1 MAAVATVY
9 PVTVVACLPDQPAL
23 DLIGN
28 PPDDAELIVWNG
40 HDAPPEQ
47 LSRTEFWVPQVDE
60 ELDLPAAFAAMPDL
74 KVMQLTSAGVEH
86 VVGQV
91 PDSVSLCDG
100 RGIHGGAVAEWVL
113 TVVLAAQREL
123 VHFLDAQRSGRWEPI
138 RSRELQDA
146 RVLVVGAGDLGEQT
160 ERRLRACGAELT
172 MVARTARD
180 GVHGTDELPALLP
193 DADIVVILVPQTPE
207 TIGLVDAD
215 FLARMP
221 DGALLV
227 NAARGPIVDTS
238 ALLAE
243 LTSTR
248 LRAALDVTDPEPLPA
263 GHPLW
268 TAPNLIL
275 TPHTAGH
282 VGSAAP
288 RAYRLVAD
296 QLRRYCA
303 GEQLINVVDGAY

>member
-1 MAAVATVY
+1 M
-9 PVTVVACLPDQPAL
+9 TVVACLPDQSSI
-23 DLIGN
+23 DLLG
-28 PPDDAELIVWNG
+28 DVSAEVELITWNG
-40 HDAPPEQ
+40 HDAPPAQ
-47 LSRTEFWVPQVDE
+47 LARTEFWVPQVDDE
-60 ELDLPAAFAAMPDL
+60 VDLPAAFAAMPEL
-74 KVMQLTSAGVEH
+74 KVMQLTSAGIEH

-91 PDSVSLCDG
+91 PDSVTLCDG

-123 VHFLDAQRSGRWEPI
+123 VQFLDAQRSGRWEPV

-160 ERRLRACGAELT
+160 ERRLQACGAET
-172 MVARTARD
+172 IMVARTARE
-180 GVHGTDELPALLP
+180 GVHGTDELPELLP
-193 DADIVVILVPQTPE
+193 DADIVVILVPQTPQ
-207 TIGLVDAD
+207 TVGLVDAD

-227 NAARGPIVDTS
+227 NAARGPVVDTD

-268 TAPNLIL
+268 SAPNLIL

-303 GEQLINVVDGAY
+303 GEELINVVDGAY

>member
-1 MAAVATVY
+1 M
-9 PVTVVACLPDQPAL
+9 TVVACLPDQSSI
-23 DLIGN
+23 DLLG
-28 PPDDAELIVWNG
+28 DVSGEVELITWNG
-40 HDAPPEQ
+40 HDAPPAQ
-47 LSRTEFWVPQVDE
+47 LGRTEFWVPQVDDE
-60 ELDLPAAFAAMPDL
+60 VDLPAAFAAMPEL
-74 KVMQLTSAGVEH
+74 KVMQLTSAGIEH

-91 PDSVSLCDG
+91 PDSVTLCDG

-123 VHFLDAQRSGRWEPI
+123 VHFLDAQRSGRWEPV

-160 ERRLRACGAELT
+160 ERRLQACGAET
-172 MVARTARD
+172 IMVARTARE
-180 GVHGTDELPALLP
+180 GAHGTDELPELLP
-193 DADIVVILVPQTPE
+193 DADIVVILVPQTPQ
-207 TIGLVDAD
+207 TVGLVDAD

-227 NAARGPIVDTS
+227 NAARGPVVDTD

-268 TAPNLIL
+268 SAPNLIL

-303 GEQLINVVDGAY
+303 GEELINVVDGAY